1 MSEEKPNEN
10 EVDTRIQAL
19 FDEAEALSAQSRR
32 RIVDLGEAATDRLVE
47 IVSDKKLWDDQAP
60 GGGFAPIHA
69 AEILGEIGDE
79 AAIRPLYRL
88 LPQVNPDALLD
99 DAIVDTLRS
108 FDRAALDVG
117 LKELESWDDPFLSDL
132 AYVVASLPGYHEKI
146 LQILLK
152 YFIKNPVPGAE
163 LLAEYG
169 DPTAIDALVVA
180 LDRYIAAAGGD
191 PKYRRPIFTLAEAIE
206 ELGGQLTPQQQRA
219 VDLLETKRSASQTVM
234 DKLEEKRR
242 NAPDNSET
250 VKKPRD
256 IGRNEPCWCGSGK
269 KYKRCHWAEDQR

>member
-1 MSEEKPNEN
+1 MSEEKSNPN
-10 EVDTRIQAL
+10 EVDARIQAL
-19 FDEAEALSAQSRR
+19 FDEAEALSAQSRQ
-32 RIVDLGEAATDRLVE
+32 RIVDLGEAAGERLVA
-47 IVSDKKLWDDQAP
+47 IVSDQKLWDDQAP
-60 GGGFAPIHA
+60 GGGFAPVHA

-88 LPQVNPDALLD
+88 LSQVDPDALLD

-132 AYVVASLPGYHEKI
+132 AYVVAGLPGCHEKI

-169 DPTAIDALVVA
+169 DPTAVDALVVA

-191 PKYRRPIFTLAEAIE
+191 PKYRRPIFTLAGAIE
-206 ELGGQLTPQQQRA
+206 ELGGELTAQQRRA

-242 NAPDNSET
+242 NAPDDSQT
-250 VKKPRD
+250 VKNPHD